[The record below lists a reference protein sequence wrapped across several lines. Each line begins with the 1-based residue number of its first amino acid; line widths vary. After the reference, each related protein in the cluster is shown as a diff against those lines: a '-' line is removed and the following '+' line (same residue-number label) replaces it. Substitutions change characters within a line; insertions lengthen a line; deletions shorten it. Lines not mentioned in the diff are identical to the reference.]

1 VTEPSQVRSRRG
13 PEILDAGP
21 GRRSRVSLRVTV
33 LLGYVVLLVTFAG
46 VLTKVLVEMREAHLS
61 VAMLSEGYLPLAQ
74 ALGGASSIPL
84 GPGLERDTSVDELY
98 ARRGTDRRFVTIK
111 DGKMKGAL
119 DVTTTALRVEVSGDE
134 HQILKAF
141 ASEIREIRAEIAGYG
156 VVHDDFVAAMEAG
169 EPATVFVPEMLEAK
183 ERIRVRLDNLAG
195 RVDRNIRRVTERTH
209 DAQRDARIAVTSLSA
224 VVFSIGLLLLI
235 VTGYLLR
242 PIRQLILGA
251 ERIRE
256 GNLDERV
263 VVRSGTEV
271 ARLAEA
277 FNAMAAALQERE
289 ARLEERTEELESAL
303 IELRGHQAALIRSE
317 RLATIGQ
324 MAAQIAHE
332 VRNPLNALGLNADM
346 LVEDVRSGSV
356 TDAAETVAAIKN
368 EVERLTAVTEA
379 YLSLGRLPP
388 LRLDPYPLGVLVRE
402 LVRFQQEELEQQTVT
417 VTLDLPDDLP
427 EVMVDPSQLRQALLN
442 ILRNASE
449 ALAAGGGG
457 TVRISACA
465 EGDEVRL
472 DLADDGPGMDAEN
485 VARIFD
491 PFFSTKE
498 TGSGLGL
505 PITHQVIAEH
515 GGRIACTSSL
525 GDGTTFSI
533 WLPRSKEA

>member
-1 VTEPSQVRSRRG
+1 M
-13 PEILDAGP
+13 
-21 GRRSRVSLRVTV
+21 TV

-61 VAMLSEGYLPLAQ
+61 VAMLADGYLPLAQ
-74 ALGGASSIPL
+74 ALGRAEAIPL
-84 GPGLERDTSVDELY
+84 GPGLERDTLIDTLY
-98 ARRGTDRRFVTIK
+98 ARRETEQNLVRLK
-111 DGKMKGAL
+111 DGQMKNAL
-119 DVTTTALRVEVSGDE
+119 DVTTAALAVQLSPEERTGLEAIES
-134 HQILKAF
+134 K
-141 ASEIREIRAEIAGYG
+141 IRDVRAEIAGYG
-156 VVHDDFVAAMEAG
+156 ILLDDFVAAMDAG
-169 EPATVFVPEMLEAK
+169 EPATAFVPEMLQDK
-183 ERIRVRLDNLAG
+183 QRIKVNLENLSDRVA
-195 RVDRNIRRVTERTH
+195 RNTRRVTAHTH
-209 DAQRDARIAVTSLSA
+209 SSQRDARIAVTSLSA

-242 PIRQLILGA
+242 PIRQLIIGA

-263 VVRSGTEV
+263 TVRSGAEV
-271 ARLAEA
+271 ARLAQA

-289 ARLEERTEELESAL
+289 THLEERSIELEAAL
-303 IELRGHQAALIRSE
+303 TELREHQTALIRSE

-346 LVEDVRSGSV
+346 LAEDVRSGSA
-356 TDAAETVAAIKN
+356 DEAAETVAAIKN
-368 EVERLTAVTEA
+368 EVRRLTEVTEA

-388 LRLDPYPLGVLVRE
+388 LRLDPYPLGVLVGE
-402 LVRFQQEELEQQTVT
+402 LVRFQQEELEQKGVT
-417 VTLDLPDDLP
+417 VTLELPEDLP
-427 EVMVDPSQLRQALLN
+427 EVMVDSSQLRQALLN
-442 ILRNASE
+442 IVRNASE
-449 ALAAGGGG
+449 ALAEGGGG
-457 TVRISACA
+457 TLTVSASA
-465 EGDEVRL
+465 LPTEVRL
-472 DLADDGPGMDAEN
+472 DVADDGPGMEADN

-525 GDGTTFSI
+525 GEGTTFSI
-533 WLPRSKEA
+533 WLPRSKEP